1 MKRVAALVV
10 ALALIGVTTWL
21 VWPSA
26 PGVRGQDQKITVVD
40 GPADDQ
46 RVELDATFF
55 PPPEGGKAPAVL
67 LAHGFGGSKQSMRDQ
82 AIRLA
87 QDGYAVL
94 TWSARGF
101 GRSTGQIA
109 LNSPDYE
116 VKDVKQLIDWLAERP
131 EVQLDASG
139 DPRVGIAGGSYGGA
153 IALMTAA
160 FDQRVDAIVPQI
172 TWSDLADALFPN
184 AATTTQTAPG
194 PTAGEADTTTGTDGD
209 APRSDGESGTA
220 SDGTD
225 SSASADPITGGTGT
239 DQGADP
245 ATGGTGTDQGASG
258 TGSPDA
264 SGSGAASGVFKR
276 MWAGIFFG
284 QGVSLDASSLLG
296 PRETAG
302 PLTPQQARC
311 GRFLP
316 EICDIYQEVAED
328 GRATPEAIA
337 LLRESSPI
345 TVADRIKAPTL
356 LIQGQRDSLFPLSH
370 ADANAKAI
378 ATAGTPVSLAW
389 FDGGHDGGNGEADWL
404 FEQSSAW
411 FSRYLK
417 GEGSQT
423 PPVSAFTVTRDGG
436 RDPGT
441 RQRIRLHPEAD
452 AYPGL
457 GGTDTA
463 TVELAGP
470 EQNIVNPPG
479 GAPASISTV
488 PGIGGL
494 LGGQGNGGV
503 SIDMPGQSAAFES
516 RPLTAPLQL
525 TGSPTIT
532 VRVTGEGE
540 ATLFAKLYDVAENN
554 QLPTLPAGLVA
565 PVRVTIP
572 QGAGSTEATITLP
585 AVDHRF
591 AVGHRLRLVVTTTDM
606 GFATPA
612 APAAYQI
619 SLASPALT
627 VPTVRTLAAAPTG
640 VAWWVWA
647 MPLASIVVAAV
658 LLATGRTPARLRRR
672 PVRASTAGPASIG
685 GTPETGIPNTTP
697 ASSPDG
703 KPVTP
708 AVTTPNGQ
716 APHTGTTA
724 TGTTAT
730 GTTTAG
736 TTTDDPS
743 DVATRVNG
751 SSPDAATG
759 ADESSPD
766 GVTTVNGSSAAMAG
780 TDSASTDAVTGVNG
794 SPADAKAGGQ
804 ARDGATTG
812 SRTGAAPVTS
822 VPAGDPPSAS
832 SATGTA
838 AVAAAEVPLEIS
850 GLTKA
855 YRNGELAVDG
865 LSFRVEKGQVL
876 GLLGPNGAGKTTTMR
891 MMMGLIQPDDGEV
904 RIFGERV
911 TPGAPVL
918 SRLGS
923 FVEGPGFLPHLSGH
937 DNIQLYW
944 AATGRPAA
952 DAHFDEALEIAGLGK
967 ALERAVR
974 TYSQGMRQRLAIAQ
988 AMLGLPDLL
997 VLDEPTNGLDPP
1009 QIREMR
1015 EVLKRY
1021 ARDGRTVIVSSH
1033 MLAEVEQTCS
1043 HVVVMQR
1050 GRLVSTGPVSQLLS
1064 SAAAANG
1071 HGPRLEDVFLDLIGD
1086 KA

>member
-1 MKRVAALVV
+1 MAALVA

-26 PGVRGQDQKITVVD
+26 PEVRGQDQRITVVD

-46 RVELDATFF
+46 RVELDTTFF
-55 PPPEGGKAPAVL
+55 PPPDGGKAPVVL

-82 AIRLA
+82 AVRLA
-87 QDGYAVL
+87 QQGYAVL

-116 VKDVKQLIDWLAERP
+116 VKDVKQLIDWLAKRP
-131 EVQLDASG
+131 EVQLDAAG

-160 FDQRVDAIVPQI
+160 HDQRVDAIVPQI

-184 AATTTQTAPG
+184 AAAQPADAGAGPG
-194 PTAGEADTTTGTDGD
+194 EGGSALAGEGGSAPAGD
-209 APRSDGESGTA
+209 AE
-220 SDGTD
+220 
-225 SSASADPITGGTGT
+225 
-239 DQGADP
+239 
-245 ATGGTGTDQGASG
+245 
-258 TGSPDA
+258 
-264 SGSGAASGVFKR
+264 AAEGGVFKR

-284 QGVSLDASSLLG
+284 QGVSLDATSLLG
-296 PRETAG
+296 RREAAAG
-302 PLTPQQARC
+302 PLTEEQARC

-316 EICDIYQEVAED
+316 EICAVYQQVAET
-328 GRATPEAIA
+328 GRATPEAVE
-337 LLRESSPI
+337 LLRRSSPI
-345 TVADRIKAPTL
+345 TVAGRIKAPTL
-356 LIQGQRDSLFPLSH
+356 LIQGQRDSLFPLGH

-378 ATAGTPVSLAW
+378 AAGGTPVSLAW
-389 FDGGHDGGNGEADWL
+389 FDGGHDGGNGEVDWL
-404 FEQSSAW
+404 FDQSAAW
-411 FSRYLK
+411 FARYLK
-417 GEGSQT
+417 GEGSGEAA

-441 RQRIRLHPEAD
+441 RQRIRLHPEA
-452 AYPGL
+452 ASYPGL
-457 GGTDTA
+457 AGTGTTA
-463 TVELAGP
+463 VALNGP

-479 GAPASISTV
+479 GSPASISTV

-494 LGGQGNGGV
+494 LGGQSSGAGV
-503 SIDMPGQSAAFES
+503 SIDMPGQSATFES
-516 RPLTAPLQL
+516 APLSAPLQL
-525 TGSPTIT
+525 TGSPTVRI
-532 VRVTGEGE
+532 RVTGEGE
-540 ATLFAKLYDVAENN
+540 ATLFAKLYDVADDT

-565 PVRVTIP
+565 PIRVTIP
-572 QGAGSTEATITLP
+572 EEAGSAEATVSLP

-591 AVGHRLRLVVTTTDM
+591 AAGHRLRLVVTTTDM

-612 APAAYQI
+612 QPAAYQVT
-619 SLASPALT
+619 LASPAVNL
-627 VPTVRTLAAAPTG
+627 PTVGTLAAAPTG

-647 MPLASIVVAAV
+647 MPLAAVVIAGV
-658 LLATGRTPARLRRR
+658 LLATGRTTTRSRLR
-672 PVRASTAGPASIG
+672 
-685 GTPETGIPNTTP
+685 
-697 ASSPDG
+697 
-703 KPVTP
+703 
-708 AVTTPNGQ
+708 
-716 APHTGTTA
+716 TA
-724 TGTTAT
+724 TVSGSASD
-730 GTTTAG
+730 
-736 TTTDDPS
+736 TTDAT
-743 DVATRVNG
+743 VATANGTAPDSAAAEVNG
-751 SSPDAATG
+751 SAPAVADTTVAAVNGAAPDAAATAAMGNGTDDGGEGGSTGVAAGSEG
-759 ADESSPD
+759 ADAAA
-766 GVTTVNGSSAAMAG
+766 GS
-780 TDSASTDAVTGVNG
+780 
-794 SPADAKAGGQ
+794 GG
-804 ARDGATTG
+804 DGAG
-812 SRTGAAPVTS
+812 SG
-822 VPAGDPPSAS
+822 
-832 SATGTA
+832 
-838 AVAAAEVPLEIS
+838 AEVPLEIS

-855 YRNGELAVDG
+855 YRNGELAVND
-865 LSFRVEKGQVL
+865 LSFRVERGQVL

-891 MMMGLIQPDDGEV
+891 MMMGLIQPDAGEI

-923 FVEGPGFLPHLSGH
+923 FVEGPGFLPHLSGR
-937 DNIQLYW
+937 DNIELYW
-944 AATGRPAA
+944 AATGRPRA
-952 DAHFDEALEIAGLGK
+952 DAHFDEALEIANLGK

-1021 ARDGRTVIVSSH
+1021 ARHGRTVIVSSH

-1050 GRLVSTGPVSQLLS
+1050 GRLVSAGPVSRLLG
-1064 SAAAANG
+1064 SAVTVANG

-1086 KA
+1086 KS

>member
-1 MKRVAALVV
+1 MKRVAALVT

-26 PGVRGQDQKITVVD
+26 PEVRAQDQKITVVD

-55 PPPEGGKAPAVL
+55 PPPGGGKAPAVL
-67 LAHGFGGSKQSMRDQ
+67 IGHGFGGSKQSVRQQ
-82 AIRLA
+82 ATRVA

-101 GRSTGQIA
+101 GRSTGEIA

-116 VKDVKQLIDWLAERP
+116 VKDVKQLIDWLAKRP
-131 EVQLDASG
+131 EVLLDASG
-139 DPRVGIAGGSYGGA
+139 DPRVGIVGGSYGGA

-160 FDQRVDAIVPQI
+160 HDQRVDAIVPQI

-184 AATTTQTAPG
+184 AAAATGQQTA
-194 PTAGEADTTTGTDGD
+194 TGLGQ
-209 APRSDGESGTA
+209 PE
-220 SDGTD
+220 
-225 SSASADPITGGTGT
+225 
-239 DQGADP
+239 
-245 ATGGTGTDQGASG
+245 
-258 TGSPDA
+258 
-264 SGSGAASGVFKR
+264 SGVFKR

-284 QGVSLDASSLLG
+284 QGVSLESFALQG
-296 PRETAG
+296 QGQRQAAG
-302 PLTPQQARC
+302 ALTPQQARC

-316 EICDIYQEVAED
+316 AICDMYQQVATD
-328 GRATPEAIA
+328 GKATPEAVA
-337 LLRESSPI
+337 LLRKSSPI
-345 TVADRIKAPTL
+345 TVAGQIKAPTL
-356 LIQGQRDSLFPLSH
+356 LLQGQRDSLFPLSH

-378 ATAGTPVSLAW
+378 AAAGTPVSMAW

-411 FSRYLK
+411 FARYLK
-417 GEGSQT
+417 GDGSAQT
-423 PPVSAFTVTRDGG
+423 APPVSAFTVTRDGG

-441 RQRIRLHPEAD
+441 RQRIRLHPEA
-452 AYPGL
+452 ASYPGIT
-457 GGTDTA
+457 GTDTT
-463 TVELAGP
+463 TVELSGP

-494 LGGQGNGGV
+494 LGGQNTAGV

-525 TGSPTIT
+525 TGSTTTTIK
-532 VRVTGEGE
+532 VSGKGE
-540 ATLFAKLYDVAENN
+540 ATLFAKLYDVADTT
-554 QLPTLPAGLVA
+554 QPPTLPAGLVA
-565 PVRVTIP
+565 PIRVTIP
-572 QGAGSTEATITLP
+572 EGAGSVEATITLP

-591 AVGHRLRLVVTTTDM
+591 AVGHRLRLVVATTDM

-612 APAAYQI
+612 EPATYQV
-619 SLASPALT
+619 SLASPTLA
-627 VPTVRTLAAAPTG
+627 VPTVRTLAAPPTG

-647 MPLASIVVAAV
+647 MPLAAVVIAAA
-658 LLATGRTPARLRRR
+658 LLATGRTSSLVPAGARARRR
-672 PVRASTAGPASIG
+672 PVPAMEGRQDSA
-685 GTPETGIPNTTP
+685 P
-697 ASSPDG
+697 APAPDG
-703 KPVTP
+703 QPHDAP
-708 AVTTPNGQ
+708 ALAPNGQTHDAPALTPNGQ
-716 APHTGTTA
+716 AHDVPAITLNGQAHDTPA
-724 TGTTAT
+724 TS
-730 GTTTAG
+730 
-736 TTTDDPS
+736 P
-743 DVATRVNG
+743 NG
-751 SSPDAATG
+751 NAPEAHHASPNGQAHDAA
-759 ADESSPD
+759 AAVVPD
-766 GVTTVNGSSAAMAG
+766 SE
-780 TDSASTDAVTGVNG
+780 
-794 SPADAKAGGQ
+794 PADVSAGAYGLAGNDGHVASDSMGGGAGQ
-804 ARDGATTG
+804 AGVRE
-812 SRTGAAPVTS
+812 AAP
-822 VPAGDPPSAS
+822 SAHNAS
-832 SATGTA
+832 LEPEQDG
-838 AVAAAEVPLEIS
+838 EPVPLEIS

-891 MMMGLIQPDDGEV
+891 MMMGLIRPDDGEI
-904 RIFGERV
+904 RIFGDRV

-923 FVEGPGFLPHLSGH
+923 FVEGPGFLPHLSGR

-1021 ARDGRTVIVSSH
+1021 ALDGRTVIVSSH

-1043 HVVVMQR
+1043 HVVVMHR
-1050 GRLVSTGPVSQLLS
+1050 GRLVSAGPVSRLLT
-1064 SAAAANG
+1064 SAATGNG

-1086 KA
+1086 KS

>member
-1 MKRVAALVV
+1 MAALVV

-26 PGVRGQDQKITVVD
+26 PEVRGQDQQITVVD

-46 RVELDATFF
+46 RVELDTTFF
-55 PPPEGGKAPAVL
+55 PPPDGGKAPAVL

-82 AIRLA
+82 AVRLA
-87 QDGYAVL
+87 QQGYAVL

-116 VKDVKQLIDWLAERP
+116 VKDVKQLIDWLAKRP

-160 FDQRVDAIVPQI
+160 HDQRVDAIVPQI

-184 AATTTQTAPG
+184 AATTATTG
-194 PTAGEADTTTGTDGD
+194 STGTTTGTTG
-209 APRSDGESGTA
+209 AT
-220 SDGTD
+220 
-225 SSASADPITGGTGT
+225 SATGATGQPTGSAADPSSGG
-239 DQGADP
+239 QEADA
-245 ATGGTGTDQGASG
+245 ATGGATGTAPSTAGQA
-258 TGSPDA
+258 A
-264 SGSGAASGVFKR
+264 VASGVFKR

-284 QGVSLDASSLLG
+284 QGVSLDTMSLLG
-296 PRETAG
+296 RREAAG
-302 PLTPQQARC
+302 PLTAEQARC

-316 EICDIYQEVAED
+316 AICDIYQQVAKD

-337 LLRESSPI
+337 LLRESSPV
-345 TVADRIKAPTL
+345 TVANRIKAPTL

-370 ADANAKAI
+370 ADANARAI
-378 ATAGTPVSLAW
+378 ASAGTTVSLAW

-404 FEQSSAW
+404 FDQSAAW
-411 FSRYLK
+411 FARYLK
-417 GEGSQT
+417 GEGSAEAA

-441 RQRIRLHPEAD
+441 RQRVRLHPEAGS
-452 AYPGL
+452 YPGL
-457 GGTDTA
+457 AGTDVTS
-463 TVELAGP
+463 VELSGP

-503 SIDMPGQSAAFES
+503 AIDMPGQSATFES

-525 TGSPTIT
+525 TGSPT
-532 VRVTGEGE
+532 VKVKVSGKGE
-540 ATLFAKLYDVAENN
+540 ATLFAKLYDVADDA

-565 PVRVTIP
+565 PIRVTIP
-572 QGAGSTEATITLP
+572 EGAGSAEATVTLP

-612 APAAYQI
+612 EPATYQV
-619 SLASPALT
+619 SLASPTLA
-627 VPTVRTLAAAPTG
+627 VPTVSTLAAAPTG

-647 MPLASIVVAAV
+647 MPLAAVVIAAA
-658 LLATGRTPARLRRR
+658 LLATGRTAPRSRLR
-672 PVRASTAGPASIG
+672 TIPA
-685 GTPETGIPNTTP
+685 
-697 ASSPDG
+697 
-703 KPVTP
+703 
-708 AVTTPNGQ
+708 
-716 APHTGTTA
+716 
-724 TGTTAT
+724 
-730 GTTTAG
+730 TAG
-736 TTTDDPS
+736 TGVSSAEKTGADLTTS
-743 DVATRVNG
+743 VNG
-751 SSPDAATG
+751 STVTADAHADTGAEPEARAETSAGTEPGAVAGAAAGAG
-759 ADESSPD
+759 ADEGAASDDRTD
-766 GVTTVNGSSAAMAG
+766 GITARNGHAGRAAAAEEQVTTAEGRVTTAEGRVTTAEGRATTAEDRVAVVAG
-780 TDSASTDAVTGVNG
+780 RVGGG
-794 SPADAKAGGQ
+794 SPSGESDSGGG
-804 ARDGATTG
+804 RREGDG
-812 SRTGAAPVTS
+812 S
-822 VPAGDPPSAS
+822 
-832 SATGTA
+832 
-838 AVAAAEVPLEIS
+838 EVPLEIS

-865 LSFRVEKGQVL
+865 LSFRVERGQVL

-891 MMMGLIQPDDGEV
+891 MMMGLIHPDAGEI

-923 FVEGPGFLPHLSGH
+923 FVEGPGFLPHLSGR
-937 DNIQLYW
+937 DNIELYW
-944 AATGRPAA
+944 AATGRPRA
-952 DAHFDEALEIAGLGK
+952 DAHFDEALEIANLGK

-1033 MLAEVEQTCS
+1033 MLAEVEQACS

-1050 GRLVSTGPVSQLLS
+1050 GRLISTGPVSLLLG
-1064 SAAAANG
+1064 SATVANG

-1086 KA
+1086 KT